1 MAGRCEDPYFD
12 TERISAILSGGANKA
27 LTGVDMIESR
37 VGKKGMRSIH
47 HVADNFRSHGR
58 RRERHR
64 WARSC
69 VGSGVLRAM
78 FAFAVLLLP
87 PHFRTER
94 ATLTKE
100 DTAKVQRGTIDVF
113 CTKKKFLG
121 TSSLYLA
128 ALQGG
133 KKEQEQLPRRE
144 RLPQTYGVQQACRQ
158 RFSLQTDPR
167 STPRRRSTERWRN
180 RSTGNHSPHRRFR
193 RNLPR
198 TVLDKTDE
206 FTGGRAYSVSLE
218 DFLKVLSNV

>member
-1 MAGRCEDPYFD
+1 MWLTTFVRMGDAG
-12 TERISAILSGGANKA
+12 
-27 LTGVDMIESR
+27 
-37 VGKKGMRSIH
+37 
-47 HVADNFRSHGR
+47 
-58 RRERHR
+58 
-64 WARSC
+64 
-69 VGSGVLRAM
+69 
-78 FAFAVLLLP
+78 
-87 PHFRTER
+87 
-94 ATLTKE
+94 E
-100 DTAKVQRGTIDVF
+100 DTGGRDHALVRVFSEPCLPALFSYSLRTFGRGEPRQQKRIHSKGPAKGRSMCF
-113 CTKKKFLG
+113 ARKKTFLG

-144 RLPQTYGVQQACRQ
+144 RLPHTYGVQQACRQ